1 MKLVHSSVQW
11 RIMVLTDIEGV
22 EMQHL
27 TSSNASDLCL
37 EMSILNLDRDR
48 EYPDWKVGDR
58 VVP

>member
-1 MKLVHSSVQW
+1 
-11 RIMVLTDIEGV
+11 MVLTDIEGV
-22 EMQHL
+22 EMQHR